1 MFTFLHAADIH
12 LDSPLRNL
20 AVREGAPV
28 ETIRGAARRAF
39 DNLIELAVTA
49 EVDFLLLAGDLYDG
63 SWKDYNTGLY
73 FIDRMQRLRKAGI
86 RVFLVS
92 GNHDAASRITRALRL
107 PENVVHFSSRA
118 PETVE
123 IGPLEVAVHG
133 QSYPRR
139 AVSENLALA
148 YPAPVPDRFNI
159 GLLHTAL
166 SGRPGHEP
174 YAPCTRDDLIHKGY
188 DYWALGHVHQREEI
202 CRDPWILFPGNLQG
216 RHIRETGAKGAN
228 LVRVED
234 GRVSGVDFKELDEVR
249 WNFLRLNCRD
259 IHSEGELLE
268 NVAASLQQEA
278 DAAEGRPLMLRLEL
292 HGASPFHGELVRDA
306 RYWEHALDGLA
317 IDVGEIWFEKILF
330 HTRRQQGDDSGA
342 LEGASIEGF
351 FTTGSDDQSMEDLFA
366 GPELRNLLARLPAE
380 LLRTQPLVP
389 EDPEAKQLLVQE
401 IRDMVLAR
409 ILEQRGR

>member
-12 LDSPLRNL
+12 LDSPLKNL
-20 AVREGAPV
+20 AVREEAPV

-39 DNLIELAVTA
+39 DNLIELAVVE

-63 SWKDYNTGLY
+63 SWKDYNTGLF
-73 FIDRMQRLRKAGI
+73 FIDRMRVLRKAGI

-107 PENVVHFSSRA
+107 PDNVTHLSSRS
-118 PETVE
+118 PQT
-123 IGPLEVAVHG
+123 IQLEDPGVAIHG

-148 YPAPVPDRFNI
+148 YPDPVPDLFNI

-188 DYWALGHVHQREEI
+188 DYWALGHVHQQEEV
-202 CRDPWILFPGNLQG
+202 CRDPWIVFPGNLQG
-216 RHIRETGAKGAN
+216 RHIRETGAKGAT
-228 LVRVED
+228 LVRVEHGQVAD
-234 GRVSGVDFKELDEVR
+234 VEFRELDVVR
-249 WNFLRLNCRD
+249 WSFLRLDCGD

-268 NVAASLQQEA
+268 QAGTVFQQEA
-278 DAAEGRPLMLRLEL
+278 DLADSRPLMLRLEL
-292 HGASPFHGELVRDA
+292 YGVCPFHGELLRDL
-306 RYWEHALDGLA
+306 RYWEHALEGLA
-317 IDVGEIWFEKILF
+317 IDIGDVWLEKILF
-330 HTRRQQGDDSGA
+330 HTRRPGNLDHST
-342 LEGASIEGF
+342 LEGAFMEAF
-351 FTTGSDDQSMEDLFA
+351 FQAVDSEALDFFEA
-366 GPELRNLLARLPAE
+366 PELQKLMDRLPAE
-380 LLRTQPLVP
+380 LLRTQPFIP
-389 EDPEAKQLLVQE
+389 EDPDEQQLLVRE

-409 ILEQRGR
+409 ILKQGDQ